1 MNTENGWHW
10 WRSSE
15 TKPKCNDESR
25 KLNGILIESLLEI
38 EMKLKSEFAA
48 WTNVKVHSIW
58 ETQSSRL
65 WNMAQKKSFISIAL
79 FWKNEKIEDAAV
91 WTRAR
96 DYDWYEVKK
105 MELNRRGLQQ
115 TRKRIPWNRHL
126 NLSILFF
133 FSRLFLFSSL
143 NWICIIEFLICLNS
157 AIKLSERRIFI
168 WTISDFIGN
177 NELVELNRSEHRW
190 ACCPSIAYMLNSRLI
205 TRKVYT
211 VSKSEA
217 SYFNSKHKLRS
228 KRIKIQTAGMKK
240 KHTQTLH
247 QQYWAFNWRVNNS
260 EFEMQTKNRLMWTK
274 LTIYG

>member
-105 MELNRRGLQQ
+105 VELNRRGLQQ

-133 FSRLFLFSSL
+133 FSPVPVLISKL
-143 NWICIIEFLICLNS
+143 NLHH
-157 AIKLSERRIFI
+157 RIF
-168 WTISDFIGN
+168 DLFKFGD
-177 NELVELNRSEHRW
+177 
-190 ACCPSIAYMLNSRLI
+190 
-205 TRKVYT
+205 
-211 VSKSEA
+211 
-217 SYFNSKHKLRS
+217 
-228 KRIKIQTAGMKK
+228 
-240 KHTQTLH
+240 
-247 QQYWAFNWRVNNS
+247 
-260 EFEMQTKNRLMWTK
+260 
-274 LTIYG
+274 